1 MDEIL
6 AEVRTLLP
14 NDTAS
19 TFVRLKR
26 TLRELGVRS
35 RNDMKLIAP
44 VDLVNALGRYKA
56 DIVAAHFNMP
66 PPMNVDSE
74 ESISSVSA
82 MERSSQVWT
91 LLTQVHRKQPGC
103 PMSRPDHTR
112 RKMSR

>member
-1 MDEIL
+1 MLRNGFASRMRRARENPASIVGAYKCSPPIL
-6 AEVRTLLP
+6 P
-14 NDTAS
+14 
-19 TFVRLKR
+19 K
-26 TLRELGVRS
+26 S
-35 RNDMKLIAP
+35 RPAP
-44 VDLVNALGRYKA
+44 AV
-56 DIVAAHFNMP
+56 P

>member
-56 DIVAAHFNMP
+56 DIVAAHFNT
-66 PPMNVDSE
+66 
-74 ESISSVSA
+74 